1 MFVKN
6 DIGSGAKRLWLL
18 YKSPKHIEASEKID
32 FFGKKAVWCMRLTAA
47 IAVFIL
53 YILAE

>member
-47 IAVFIL
+47 IAVPIL